1 MLGFVNLISDGQYI
15 RVDLR
20 SETVEKHVNLLCL
33 CLHVDHDIF
42 VRCIGGIFVLELM
55 PIAGLA

>member
-1 MLGFVNLISDGQYI
+1 VAAVQDEGVEGADG
-15 RVDLR
+15 